1 MAMRLLLLLLA
12 MLSGLS
18 LPNVAVATARAE
30 VADMGSA
37 VPAAVQAPQRGDA
50 CIASGGSTRRTAP
63 VERRK
68 RLWLPVPAFAR
79 TCGIVLTDR
88 PRT

>member
-1 MAMRLLLLLLA
+1 MRFLLVLLA

-18 LPNVAVATARAE
+18 LSNLAVASSRAE
-30 VADMGSA
+30 VADMGSTVLA
-37 VPAAVQAPQRGDA
+37 SAQSPQRGEA
-50 CIASGGSTRRTAP
+50 CVASGAVARRTAP

-68 RLWLPVPAFAR
+68 RLWLPLPAFVRA
-79 TCGIVLTDR
+79 CSIILTDR

>member
-1 MAMRLLLLLLA
+1 MRLLLVLLA

-18 LPNVAVATARAE
+18 LSNVAVATSRAE

-37 VPAAVQAPQRGDA
+37 VSTTAVSAQQREA
-50 CIASGGSTRRTAP
+50 CVTGGTVARRTAP

-68 RLWLPVPAFAR
+68 RLWLPLPAFVSA
-79 TCGIVLTDR
+79 CSVVLTDR